1 MLGDRRKSATTEAK
15 TELIVSL
22 QLYRPLNI
30 RVLLVGLEM
39 WTHKDLI
46 DIDVNPERTLDNF
59 LLWRRTDLLKRT
71 KHDTAQFV
79 T

>member
-1 MLGDRRKSATTEAK
+1 M
-15 TELIVSL
+15 SL
-22 QLYRPLNI
+22 QLYRPLNM

-46 DIDVNPERTLDNF
+46 DIDVDPEKTLDNF
-59 LLWRRTDLLKRT
+59 LLWRRTNLLKRS

>member
-1 MLGDRRKSATTEAK
+1 M
-15 TELIVSL
+15 
-22 QLYRPLNI
+22 

-46 DIDVNPERTLDNF
+46 DIDVNPETTLDNF
-59 LLWRRTDLLKRT
+59 LLWRRTDLLKRR

>member
-1 MLGDRRKSATTEAK
+1 M
-15 TELIVSL
+15 SL

-39 WTHKDLI
+39 WTYKDLI
-46 DIDVNPERTLDNF
+46 VVDGDPEKTLDDF

-71 KHDTAQFV
+71 KHDTAQLV

>member
-1 MLGDRRKSATTEAK
+1 M
-15 TELIVSL
+15 SL

-46 DIDVNPERTLDNF
+46 DIDVDPETTLDHF

-71 KHDTAQFV
+71 KHDTAQLV